1 MNLLNFILE
10 FVRKIWSDLEDNQD
24 NSKLP
29 TLRQLRRQFKLQD
42 QNGDGK
48 ISRQEFQ
55 LMAENCY
62 EEAMNSQNN

>member
-1 MNLLNFILE
+1 M
-10 FVRKIWSDLEDNQD
+10 RKIWSDLEENQD

-29 TLRQLRRQFKLQD
+29 TLKQLRRQFKHQD

-55 LMAENCY
+55 SMAENCY
-62 EEAMNSQNN
+62 EEAMNSNNN